1 MSKKVGIGIAAVVV
15 VVAAGAMGTSYYMG
29 GKLEQEFT
37 SNIPKLEMQGV
48 SVKVVSYERGAFS
61 STAKTSWTIEGTDEP
76 TQFTAEHKIS
86 HGPLP
91 MGHAAQIH
99 TSFQLPDNA
108 DEGLKTALNGR
119 SPLEI
124 DTKLGWSRSS
134 SNVMTSPAI
143 TARIKDS
150 DMNWGGMK
158 AEWDMPAGMKGA
170 KGTANFAALHFKD
183 EEGSAGMDKAV
194 MRFDI
199 KQPEGQKFW
208 VGPFAMTIDKVTA
221 LKKEEEGKTSASS
234 FEGISMDSDTIL
246 KDGVV
251 EMTLK
256 SGIKSLKLED
266 AKADDL
272 LLDVSFHN
280 IDSNWVND
288 VIDMSRRK
296 SAEPAEGEGDEAE
309 DSLSDLR
316 TRLMQNLTQ
325 ALARKPSMEINRISM
340 RTDDGVSEFGA
351 SLAYIGDGQNR
362 RNLLEDIKL
371 SFKADVPSKALDTFL
386 ISRKK
391 SAMLALFEDDSDYKP
406 EEIAA
411 AAKEQ
416 AQASMHALK
425 EQGILV
431 EKDGKLNTQIV
442 YTNGEIQVNGK
453 TLDAD
458 GTAVLMSEAL

>member
-99 TSFQLPDNA
+99 TSFQLPDSA

-256 SGIKSLKLED
+256 SGIKSAKLEN

-272 LLDVSFHN
+272 LLDMSFHN
-280 IDSNWVND
+280 LDAAWFND
-288 VIDMSRRK
+288 VIDMSKRK
-296 SAEPAEGEGDEAE
+296 TASTEEGEESEGLEP
-309 DSLSDLR
+309 DLR
-316 TRLMQNLTQ
+316 EKLMKNLTQ
-325 ALARKPSMEINRISM
+325 ALARKPSIDFKRISL
-340 RTDDGVSEFGA
+340 RTEDGVSEFGA
-351 SLAYIGDGQNR
+351 SVAYTGDGQKMQ
-362 RNLLEDIKL
+362 NLVEDVKL

-386 ISRKK
+386 TSRKK
-391 SAMLALFEDDSDYKP
+391 NAMLALFEDDSDYKP

-416 AQASMHALK
+416 AQASLQALK